1 MGLIDRA
8 ILQDEIRQA
17 LNALFVNGQVGRSN
31 KVVLEWNNTMPN
43 ETMETS
49 DERGTMAKCSDS
61 AIDPATVKRVT
72 LTARDANTGEI
83 LGEETANAEILTT
96 EVCSAGGT
104 LVVSTAG
111 TVILWIVTAEDAAGA
126 PNGDAIVGTW
136 FCNTDSGDDNVSIA
150 MRAETETI
158 HPIDPKFLL
167 PSRYLLN
174 LSSVTIQQGDS
185 VIHPSIYDFV
195 ALAAQNGGSF
205 NTTIPAENCKELV
218 AKATEWAKLSRGE
231 DWNWLTS
238 APQLV
243 VCDNIGILLM
253 PTAIEHQHS
262 TDQGLLQIFVGGTL
276 RVKNGTT
283 WITTHANCTIFF
295 NEDGSIDMFVT
306 ATAV

>member
-1 MGLIDRA
+1 MNPIDNA
-8 ILQDEIRQA
+8 IVLEEAKKYTDKICRVETKTISWDGDTTGKT
-17 LNALFVNGQVGRSN
+17 LLSGEGIPLYKVSDDCIDVKDIT
-31 KVVLEWNNTMPN
+31 KVVIYVIADNGAEGFTDADKVFGSISGPVIMGVDDFGLVLTHEDG
-43 ETMETS
+43 EELVV
-49 DERGTMAKCSDS
+49 
-61 AIDPATVKRVT
+61 TVKSDIIEDGVTIKKGTYFRGLWRFQQTASRIRV
-72 LTARDANTGEI
+72 A
-83 LGEETANAEILTT
+83 
-96 EVCSAGGT
+96 S
-104 LVVSTAG
+104 
-111 TVILWIVTAEDAAGA
+111 VT
-126 PNGDAIVGTW
+126 
-136 FCNTDSGDDNVSIA
+136 
-150 MRAETETI
+150 TETI

-185 VIHPSIYDFV
+185 VIRPSIYDFV

-218 AKATEWAKLSRGE
+218 TKATEWAKLSRGE

-262 TDQGLLQIFVGGTL
+262 TDPGLLQIFVGGTL

-283 WITTHANCTIFF
+283 WITTNANCTIFF